1 MTGVEDFFRVG
12 PYRPYGIRSL
22 LWSDPTLPR
31 RAFACRRSAAGLL
44 IVALVISITAS
55 AAPVEPTVEELKA
68 KVASASTVDRAH
80 LCVQIAQKQL
90 VATDKFYASGEIE
103 KAQATLTDVVAFS
116 ELARDYSIQT
126 HKYQKQTEI
135 GVRSM
140 ARKLADIK
148 HLVAHEDQE
157 PIQDAMNR
165 LQRVRDD
172 LLAAMF
178 PKGVK

>member
-1 MTGVEDFFRVG
+1 MPGVGEFFRVG
-12 PYRPYGIRSL
+12 PCRPSGTRSL
-22 LWSDPTLPR
+22 LSSDAALP
-31 RAFACRRSAAGLL
+31 CRPFTCRSAAGLL
-44 IVALVISITAS
+44 LVALVIGFTAR
-55 AAPVEPTVEELKA
+55 AAAVEPTVEELKA
-68 KVASASTVDRAH
+68 KVASASVGDRAH

-90 VATDKFYASGEIE
+90 VATDKFYGRGEIE
-103 KAQATLTDVVAFS
+103 KAQAALTDVVAFS
-116 ELARDYSIQT
+116 ELARDYSIQSR
-126 HKYQKQTEI
+126 KYQKQTEI

-148 HLVAHEDQE
+148 HLVGHDDQE